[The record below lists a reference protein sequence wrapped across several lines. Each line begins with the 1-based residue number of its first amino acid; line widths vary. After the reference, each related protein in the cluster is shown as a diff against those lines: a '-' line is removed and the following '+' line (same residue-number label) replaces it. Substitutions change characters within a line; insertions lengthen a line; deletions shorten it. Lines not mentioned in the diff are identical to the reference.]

1 MSGIVVRVLSYAS
14 SGVFILDDRKENKKR
29 KEEERKEGRE
39 GEKKRE
45 REEEKKEKT
54 NGINTAGFR

>member
-29 KEEERKEGRE
+29 KEEERKERGE
-39 GEKKRE
+39 EKKRE